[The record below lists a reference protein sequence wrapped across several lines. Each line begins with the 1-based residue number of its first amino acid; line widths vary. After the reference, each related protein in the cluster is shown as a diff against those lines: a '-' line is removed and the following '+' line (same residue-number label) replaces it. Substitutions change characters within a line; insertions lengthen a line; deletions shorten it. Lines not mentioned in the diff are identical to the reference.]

1 MTILKAEKRNTQL
14 KGKQLRKSGII
25 PGVLYGSG
33 STESLSI
40 QFSQKDVDSFLR
52 SNSLGSRVELMIG
65 DKRQMALLKEITY
78 VPVSNKAEHLTF
90 MPLIKGE
97 KITSVAQIVL
107 LNKEKVF
114 GSVQQSLFEISYK
127 ALPADLIDKIE
138 VDLEGMTAGDIIR
151 VADLEISSNDA
162 FEVLSLPDITVCSIA
177 ANRGATEETSES
189 DQSDQQPT

>member
-1 MTILKAEKRNTQL
+1 MTILKAEKRNKQL
-14 KGKQLRKSGII
+14 KGKHLRKAGII

-33 STESLSI
+33 SNESLSI

-52 SNSLGSRVELMIG
+52 SNSLGSKVELMIG

-78 VPVSNKAEHLTF
+78 VPVTNQAEHLTF

-107 LNKEKVF
+107 INKEKVL
-114 GSVQQSLFEISYK
+114 GNVQQSLFEISYK
-127 ALPADLIDKIE
+127 AFPVDLIDKIE
-138 VDLEGMTAGDIIR
+138 VDLEGTSVGDVIR

-162 FEVLSLPDITVCSIA
+162 YEVLSLPDITVCSIA
-177 ANRGATEETSES
+177 PNRRKTEETAES
-189 DQSDQQPT
+189 DQSDQLPT